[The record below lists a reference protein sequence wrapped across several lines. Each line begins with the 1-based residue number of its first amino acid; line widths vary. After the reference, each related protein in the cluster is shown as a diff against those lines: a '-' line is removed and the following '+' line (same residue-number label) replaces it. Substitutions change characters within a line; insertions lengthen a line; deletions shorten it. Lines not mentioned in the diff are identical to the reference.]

1 MFYMNNKTDFDPNIK
16 EFESQLTTI
25 GLHSALKY
33 LNSRTPHRFTGI
45 YKYDDPT
52 LRNLVLYDSY
62 HPELLKGDDAPMIAT
77 YCSLVKSEELL
88 EINNSLE
95 DKRVNGIIITPVIS
109 YCGVLIKDNEG
120 NPFGTVCHF
129 DMKRCQERFSDFNLM
144 EEAARLIFNKLGE

>member
-1 MFYMNNKTDFDPNIK
+1 MNNKTDSDPNII
-16 EFESQLTTI
+16 EFENSLTNI

-77 YCSLVKSEELL
+77 YCSLVKSEEVL

-129 DMKRCQERFSDFNLM
+129 DMKRCQERFSDFKLM
-144 EEAARLIFNKLGE
+144 EEAAKLIFNKLEE